1 MNSSVPLERRRPPKL
16 INFRKEK
23 EMTRRFL
30 ALVLV
35 CAALIAPLPLAAQG
49 HSHDRGPNGGQVAD
63 AGNYHVEAVAKGE
76 TLTVYLNDHDTDKPI
91 PTAGFKGLAILVVG
105 GKTQRVMLAPS
116 GQNALAGKAAVALGT
131 SVKGAIQITSAR
143 NSTVQAKF

>member
-1 MNSSVPLERRRPPKL
+1 MKNKV
-16 INFRKEK
+16 
-23 EMTRRFL
+23 L

-35 CAALIAPLPLAAQG
+35 IATALAPLPLAAQG
-49 HSHDRGPNGGQVAD
+49 HSHDKGRNGGQVTD
-63 AGNYHVEAVAKGE
+63 AGSYHVEAVAKGE

-105 GKTQRVMLAPS
+105 GKTQRVTLAPA
-116 GQNALAGKAAVALGT
+116 GQNALEGKAAVALGAT
-131 SVKGAIQITSAR
+131 VKGAIQITNAR